1 VNKEKLGPNVG
12 ETRDKRIKLKRHEQV
27 RGKNKKKMR
36 KTHQP

>member
-27 RGKNKKKMR
+27 RGKNKKK
-36 KTHQP
+36 